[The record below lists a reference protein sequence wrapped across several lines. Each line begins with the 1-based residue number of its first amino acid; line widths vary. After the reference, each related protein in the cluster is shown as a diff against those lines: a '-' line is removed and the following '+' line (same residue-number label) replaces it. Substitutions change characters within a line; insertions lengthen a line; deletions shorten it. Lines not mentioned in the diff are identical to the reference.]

1 MRQWLVLGVVS
12 VILVAMVASTVQAQ
26 SKLVV
31 TAKDLIGSNHRI
43 EVAAGTE
50 VVFADPHIDRVW
62 FPPNSGIDVRRIKGG
77 LSAAF
82 PRPGRYEGRVT
93 LAGTQGAG
101 AADVMRL
108 LVIVKEP
115 GR

>member
-1 MRQWLVLGVVS
+1 MKRGLTMCLVVGAFVVAVGS
-12 VILVAMVASTVQAQ
+12 IALAE
-26 SKLVV
+26 SKVLV
-31 TAKDLIGSNHRI
+31 TAKDLIASNHRI

-50 VVFADPHIDRVW
+50 VVWSDPHIDRVW
-62 FPPNSGIDVRRIKGG
+62 FPPSSGIQVRRTNAG

-101 AADVMRL
+101 AADVMPL

-115 GR
+115 AR